1 MKHTRNV
8 KVGVRSWL
16 IANVIV
22 NKPLKIKGFDSK
34 FIGKKGFTIILT
46 KNL

>member
-1 MKHTRNV
+1 MKHAINV

-22 NKPLKIKGFDSK
+22 NKPLKITGLDSK
-34 FIGKKGFTIILT
+34 FIWKNNLIIILI
-46 KNL
+46 KKL

>member
-1 MKHTRNV
+1 MKHARNV

-22 NKPLKIKGFDSK
+22 NKPLKITGFNSK
-34 FIGKKGFTIILT
+34 FIWKKGLIIILT
-46 KNL
+46 KKL